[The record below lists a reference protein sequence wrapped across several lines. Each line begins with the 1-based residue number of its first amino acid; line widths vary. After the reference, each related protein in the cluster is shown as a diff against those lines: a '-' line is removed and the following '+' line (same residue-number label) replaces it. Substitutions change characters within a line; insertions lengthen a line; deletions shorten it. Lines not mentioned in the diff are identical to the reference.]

1 MLLQLLFRCQGFKLP
16 SGVEK
21 QHQKLQVEPKRGPG
35 GSKLTLKC
43 SQQLQ
48 SGAQELPSG
57 AQELPSGTQELQNGA
72 QEQPSS
78 AQEPPSWV
86 QDAPKRLQVV
96 PKRRP
101 RGSKWRPRACK
112 LSPKGSLQRQDGKNV
127 EIKLPCRRELDFQGC
142 EGTQN
147 RPKRRQVA
155 LGGWFGGQVGGQV
168 ALGGQF
174 GGPSGVQVRLGERLD
189 SPPSAP
195 KGGWR
200 RLLGPTWRS

>member
-1 MLLQLLFRCQGFKLP
+1 M
-16 SGVEK
+16 
-21 QHQKLQVEPKRGPG
+21 
-35 GSKLTLKC
+35 TLKC
-43 SQQLQ
+43 SQELQ

-72 QEQPSS
+72 QEPPSS

-86 QDAPKRLQVV
+86 QDAPKRLQVE

-127 EIKLPCRRELDFQGC
+127 EIKLPCRRELNFQGC
-142 EGTQN
+142 KGTQN

-155 LGGWFGGQVGGQV
+155 LGVR
-168 ALGGQF
+168 L
-174 GGPSGVQVRLGERLD
+174 GGPSCAQEAPSCAWRPVWRAKWSPSWAWRAVGQPSGGSERQLEAVVGSNLEELGLCSFPSRQERGTSWQGIMLD
-189 SPPSAP
+189 STIVVYSS
-195 KGGWR
+195 K
-200 RLLGPTWRS
+200 